1 MAIDIKAWYEKY
13 GPMVFRRCKG
23 ILHSEEDAL
32 DALHDV
38 FVQLMRA
45 KLDGRYPS
53 SLLYTMATNT
63 CLNKLRWK
71 KRHGEYSIDA
81 DEYFEIQGKYDGFE
95 KAEARMLIEDIFQTE
110 SEAVRAVC
118 YMYYAD
124 NMTLKEIGEAV
135 GCSISGVRKRLL
147 AFKTRALKKI
157 EGDPQRSFKEDK
169 YE

>member
-13 GPMVFRRCKG
+13 GPMVFRRCRAM
-23 ILHSEEDAL
+23 LHSEEDAL
-32 DALHDV
+32 DAAHDV

-45 KLDGRYPS
+45 KLDDRYPS

-63 CLNKLRWK
+63 CLNRLRWK

-81 DEYFEIQGKYDGFE
+81 DGGIELQGKDDGFE
-95 KAEARMLIEDIFQTE
+95 IAEARMIIEDIFQAE
-110 SEAVRAVC
+110 SESIRAVC
-118 YMYYAD
+118 YMYYVD

-147 AFKTRALKKI
+147 SLKARVHKKI
-157 EGDPQRSFKEDK
+157 EGGQV
-169 YE
+169 

>member
-13 GPMVFRRCKG
+13 GPMVFRRCRG
-23 ILHSEEDAL
+23 MLHNEEDAL
-32 DALHDV
+32 DAVQDV
-38 FVQLMRA
+38 FVQLMKA
-45 KLDGRYPS
+45 KLDDRYPS

-81 DEYFEIQGKYDGFE
+81 DGGIELQGKYDGFE
-95 KAEARMLIEDIFQTE
+95 EAEARIIIEDIFMTE
-110 SEAVRAVC
+110 SESIRTVC
-118 YMYYAD
+118 YMYYVD
-124 NMTLKEIGEAV
+124 NMTLKEIGETV

-147 AFKTRALKKI
+147 ALRARALKKI
-157 EGDPQRSFKEDK
+157 EGGK